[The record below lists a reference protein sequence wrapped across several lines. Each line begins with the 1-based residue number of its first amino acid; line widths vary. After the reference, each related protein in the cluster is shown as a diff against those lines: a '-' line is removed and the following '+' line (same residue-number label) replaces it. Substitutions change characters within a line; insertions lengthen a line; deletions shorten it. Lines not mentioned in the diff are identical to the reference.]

1 MRLSSR
7 ELLIGLGACVVLYAI
22 TLLQFVAIS
31 PDLRLRAFLVDP
43 PGAAEGGVIIR
54 QTPGL
59 KSKEG
64 QNAPQVGDVLL
75 NIVRYPTPTLLDVFE
90 ANDQL
95 YDPDENEIDRVNVT
109 DDASAWSSFKVSGLV
124 QEFDQNGARRKL
136 AEVIYRSFQKDA
148 EGRVETCWIEI
159 QSVPPSEIALSL
171 LWLVPH
177 IGILVVGGAAFW
189 QRPFDRAARLFYI
202 VCIVTMGAYMGG
214 FHWWTVANSAWM
226 TFPFIAFGVLLP
238 PVTLHFFLVFPRP
251 VGWAV
256 HRPRT
261 LLALLYTIPGLTIVG
276 AAAFLIYAHVWVPS
290 ESSPTDPAAIA
301 GKVAALSALRSS
313 INAYLAI
320 AATYY
325 ALTLAALIRSALT
338 VREPSE
344 RAQVRWIL
352 GAALLATVPVGYTI
366 WLAATDRAAFAF
378 GQAKIPMFFASFGF
392 LLAYAI
398 GMARHRLLLADEVIG
413 KGVRYYAARMGLT
426 ALVAAALA
434 ALGMWAAAWDAWLP
448 QPQSTV
454 AVAAVIVLAVAL
466 LLFVRDRAQQE
477 LDRRFFSE
485 KYQLGAALRGV
496 HVSAEMQNDE
506 GELAQ
511 RIVDS
516 CRQALDVARVA
527 VYRRSG
533 TGTGGHRLAASAG
546 DGFPE
551 EIQLDENIATA
562 LSEVGSIQRVL
573 AGSRA
578 DVSSAQELLRRLSA
592 QLLYAPP
599 STQGVSTLLVLGSK
613 QTESAFTAED
623 LTFLSALGHVA
634 DVALGAGVQRR
645 LAEQLRLT
653 TERLGHAEELAKGQ
667 LRQIAVLQGE
677 LTDLYTRQGAA
688 PQLPTESDF
697 RREIIRGE
705 SPAIAAVL
713 ETVRKVASSDATVM
727 IRGESGTGKELL
739 AQVVHD
745 NSPRREN
752 PLVRVHCAAL
762 SPTLL
767 ESELFGHVKG
777 AFTGADRDKVGRFQ
791 LADGGT
797 LFLDEIGE
805 ISPEIQVKLLRVLQE
820 RCFEPV
826 GSSQTIQVD
835 VRLITATNRNLE
847 EMMESGAF
855 REDLFYRLNVVSVTL
870 PPLRERADDVYD
882 LAFTF
887 LHRAARRF
895 GKPVTR
901 IDDAALA
908 VLSRYHWPG
917 NIRELQNIIERA
929 VVLTDGDAITIA
941 DLPAELAPL
950 RTVTTIGKRIPSSPE
965 RPRLTQRDDQPSRRI
980 TGISKPATMPVNRVA
995 ASIADGTE
1003 RDQLVAAL
1011 QAADGNKAEA
1021 ARALGLPRSTF
1032 FSKLKKHN
1040 LS

>member
-1 MRLSSR
+1 MRFSSR
-7 ELLIGLGACVVLYAI
+7 ELLIALGGGAVLYAV

-31 PDLRLRAFLVDP
+31 PDLRIRSFLVDP
-43 PGAAEGGVIIR
+43 PGIADGGIVIR
-54 QTPGL
+54 QTLGL
-59 KSKEG
+59 RTKAG
-64 QNAPQVGDVLL
+64 QVSPQVGDVLL
-75 NIVRYPTPTLLDVFE
+75 NVARLPTPTLLDYFD

-95 YDPDENEIDRVNVT
+95 YDPDDQKIDRVNVT
-109 DDASAWSSFKVSGLV
+109 DAPSAWSSFKVSGLV
-124 QEFDQNGARRKL
+124 QEFDEKGPRRRL
-136 AEVIYRSFQKDA
+136 AEVIYRSFKRDA
-148 EGRVETCWIEI
+148 GGRVETCWVEI

-177 IGILVVGGAAFW
+177 IGILLVGGAAFW
-189 QRPFDRAARLFYI
+189 QRPFDRAARLFY
-202 VCIVTMGAYMGG
+202 VMCIVTMGAYLGG
-214 FHWWTVANSAWM
+214 FHWWTVANSAWL
-226 TFPFIAFGVLLP
+226 TFPFIACGVLLP
-238 PVTLHFFLVFPRP
+238 TVTLHFFLVFPRP

-261 LLALLYTIPGLTIVG
+261 LLALLYTIPCLTIVG
-276 AAAFLIYAHVWVPS
+276 AAAFLIYARVWAPSAASAIEPS
-290 ESSPTDPAAIA
+290 EFA
-301 GKVAALSALRSS
+301 GKVAALGALRTS
-313 INAYLAI
+313 INVYLAI

-325 ALTLAALIRSALT
+325 ALTLAALIRSAVT
-338 VREPSE
+338 VREPAE

-366 WLAATDRAAFAF
+366 WLAAADRAAFAF
-378 GQAKIPMFFASFGF
+378 GAAKIPMFFASFGF
-392 LLAYAI
+392 LLAYAM
-398 GMARHRLLLADEVIG
+398 GMARHRLLLADEVIS

-426 ALVAAALA
+426 ALVAASLA
-434 ALGMWAAAWDAWLP
+434 VLGMWAAAWDAWLP
-448 QPQSTV
+448 QPQSTA
-454 AVAAVIVLAVAL
+454 AVVAVIVLAVSL
-466 LLFVRDRAQQE
+466 LLFVRDRVQQE

-485 KYQLGAALRGV
+485 KYQLSAALRGV
-496 HVSAEMQNDE
+496 HVSSETQNDE

-533 TGTGGHRLAASAG
+533 GATGGHRLAASAG
-546 DGFPE
+546 SGFPD
-551 EIQLDENIATA
+551 EIQLDESLEAA
-562 LSEVGSIQRVL
+562 LGDGGSIQRVL

-578 DVSSAQELLRRLSA
+578 ELSSPQELLRRLSV
-592 QLLYAPP
+592 QLLYSPP
-599 STQGVSTLLVLGSK
+599 SSHGVSTLLVLGSK
-613 QTESAFTAED
+613 QTDSAFSAED

-645 LAEQLRLT
+645 LAEQLRIA
-653 TERLGHAEELAKGQ
+653 TERLGHAEEAAKGQ
-667 LRQIAVLQGE
+667 SRQIAVLQSE
-677 LTDLYTRQGAA
+677 LGDLYARQGSTPQA
-688 PQLPTESDF
+688 PSEADF
-697 RREIIRGE
+697 RREIIRGD
-705 SPAIAAVL
+705 SPAISAVL

-745 NSPRREN
+745 NSPRHDK

-805 ISPEIQVKLLRVLQE
+805 ISPEVQVKLLRVLQE

-826 GSSQTIQVD
+826 GSSQTIRVD

-847 EMMESGAF
+847 EMMENGGF

-870 PPLRERADDVYD
+870 PPLRERAEDVYD

-895 GKPVTR
+895 GKAVTW
-901 IDDAALA
+901 IDEAALA
-908 VLSRYHWPG
+908 VLTRYHWPG
-917 NIRELQNIIERA
+917 NIRELQNVIERA
-929 VVLTDGDAITIA
+929 VVLSDGDAVTVA
-941 DLPAELAPL
+941 DLPSELAPL
-950 RTVTTIGKRIPSSPE
+950 RTVEMKKK
-965 RPRLTQRDDQPSRRI
+965 I
-980 TGISKPATMPVNRVA
+980 TAKPANLRREGTPARRTAEPAKATSRPVNRVA
-995 ASIADGTE
+995 TPLADGAE
-1003 RDQLVAAL
+1003 REQLVAAL
-1011 QAADGNKAEA
+1011 RNADGNKAEA
-1021 ARALGLPRSTF
+1021 ARVLGLPRSTF
-1032 FSKLKKHN
+1032 FSKLKKHD